1 MFNLLFQQIRNVH
14 FHTQVL
20 EICEWD
26 EKRADELISELYT
39 VLDKMSTGGFD
50 HNLSLKENLIESLT
64 RTMDENEVD
73 ILIGI
78 IEEVLNSSASL
89 RIEDEDYEN

>member
-26 EKRADELISELYT
+26 EEKADELINELCT
-39 VLDKMSTGGFD
+39 VLEKMSTGSFD
-50 HNLSLKENLIESLT
+50 HTLSLKENLIQSLVS
-64 RTMDENEVD
+64 TMDDNEVD
-73 ILIGI
+73 ILINI
-78 IEEVLNSSASL
+78 IEEVLNSSANTGL
-89 RIEDEDYEN
+89 NDEDYEN